1 MSTNLIE
8 PKPNLRKTYVQSD
21 VNSYVNDVNTNVN
34 TYVNLPFVNVNENLK
49 TSIQSK
55 QKDSIVLD
63 FNHSLQNLK
72 GNGLNSKTAFTFDR
86 VTILAAAYFFECVFG
101 DNLDNGFRPH
111 KTTDQDYTIKA
122 IKGYFDA
129 CNLTNITPTTT
140 IISEHKNL
148 VKTALFDAC
157 YLVIQTAYHYGTS
170 FGKHQLLEY
179 LEHYIESGEKLPIE
193 NYKYDVSYLDK
204 KYNDIDQ
211 DKKAKSKEFYQTTKA
226 YLKHWYYSSQE
237 LIINHLGI
245 QNDNFKQQKKG
256 EYRIY
261 NSLAQ
266 CPRTLRTEQ
275 PFILVGFDISA
286 AYPSFIDEKVGSNLG
301 KSIYDN
307 LAQSQGIARSEAKTM
322 FNKALNSK
330 EYRKTTDK
338 KEPFF
343 AMLLNCGYTNRQAID
358 IIYSITDNK
367 DFTFFEFGS
376 KMEQEYINLFNKEN
390 YNFNAT
396 RLHDAMVIIKD
407 SSVNYNNFKLNFGAN
422 VSFSFEEINQP
433 TENREFK
440 NSNRS
445 LKFNRIQFA
454 PQGFYL
460 KHYTRISELS
470 KVKGV
475 INKVIKITINEG
487 YSKEQ
492 TFEQEMDVT
501 FYKKKYD
508 FFSCNFDYKN
518 IENYDSLLTAFLN
531 GFNTLLYLNP
541 DYVLKLQDVRII
553 VNRYRAHTNL
563 CFDIETLIND
573 VYSYSSK
580 RDFEPQIKKRDYIL
594 NSKFD
599 IIDDFCFKVALGK
612 ARGETSRK
620 HNFFDIIERTA
631 ENINNNNFDLMQ
643 FEKRNRNIELSKL
656 QEYINFN
663 LTGNVRT
670 AKIPSNE
677 LNGCTLFNVA
687 NKVKPFN
694 SSDLIGQGLANTT
707 RYSKRHEKNIINLM
721 QSQHNKAKVKELL
734 LYINPNANINYKSNE
749 HTKKAML
756 KDIEEQKIAI
766 QRKEIYHESETKVIS
781 MTPTAADYGT
791 DLSKSIFFNVLPTVQ
806 EFKNLDKWVKG
817 TYNHSFMLFH
827 KEHTNWQLVRELIEQ
842 KGIRDLRL
850 LGKLKTVHQHLEKI
864 AV

>member
-1 MSTNLIE
+1 MGANLIE
-8 PKPNLRKTYVQSD
+8 PKTNLRKSYVESY
-21 VNSYVNDVNTNVN
+21 VNSYVNDVNANVN
-34 TYVNLPFVNVNENLK
+34 SYVNLPFVNVNENLK

-101 DNLDNGFRPH
+101 DKLDNGFRPH
-111 KTTDQDYTIKA
+111 KTTDQDYTIKS

-179 LEHYIESGEKLPIE
+179 LEHYIISGQKLPIE
-193 NYKYDVSYLDK
+193 NYKYDVNYLDK

-286 AYPSFIDEKVGSNLG
+286 AYPSFIDEKIGSNLG

-307 LAQSQGIARSEAKTM
+307 LAQSQGITRSEAKTM

-407 SSVNYNNFKLNFGAN
+407 NSVDYNNFKLNFGAN
-422 VSFSFEEINQP
+422 VSFSFEQINQQ

-440 NSNRS
+440 NSNKS
-445 LKFNRIQFA
+445 FKFNRIQFA
-454 PQGFYL
+454 PQKFYL
-460 KHYTRISELS
+460 SHYYIPGALP

-475 INKVIKITINEG
+475 FNDIIDVTINKG
-487 YSKEQ
+487 FDKEQ
-492 TFEQEMDVT
+492 TFKQHMDVT
-501 FYKKKYD
+501 FYKENYNYV
-508 FFSCNFDYKN
+508 SCNFDYKD
-518 IENYDSLLTAFLN
+518 IEDYDNLLTAILN

-541 DYVLKLQDVRII
+541 DYDLKLQDVRII
-553 VNRYRAHTNL
+553 VNRYRTLTNL
-563 CFDIETLIND
+563 CFDVETLIND
-573 VYSYSSK
+573 IYSYSSK
-580 RDFEPQIKKRDYIL
+580 RDFKPQIKTRDYIL
-594 NSKFD
+594 NSKFT
-599 IIDDFCFKVALGK
+599 IIDDFCFMVALKIAKGK
-612 ARGETSRK
+612 CS
-620 HNFFDIIERTA
+620 FDYNYFNILERAA
-631 ENINNNNFDLMQ
+631 EKIINNNFEFIDFDN
-643 FEKRNRNIELSKL
+643 RNRNSKLSKL

-663 LTGNVRT
+663 LTGHVRT
-670 AKIPSNE
+670 SKIPSNE
-677 LNGCTLFNVA
+677 LIGCTLFNVA
-687 NKVKPFN
+687 NKVKPFKC
-694 SSDLIGQGLANTT
+694 SDLIGQGLANTT

-721 QSQHNKAKVKELL
+721 QSQHNKAKVKELI
-734 LYINPNANINYKSNE
+734 LYINPNAKINYKSNE

-756 KDIEEQKIAI
+756 QDIEKQGLTIK
-766 QRKEIYHESETKVIS
+766 RKPTQAAQTKVIS
-781 MTPTAADYGT
+781 IIPTAADYGT
-791 DLSKSIFFNVLPTVQ
+791 DLSKSIFFNKLPTAH
-806 EFKNLDKWVKG
+806 EFKSLDKWKKG

-827 KEHTNWQLVRELIEQ
+827 KEHTNWQLVKELIEQ

>member
-1 MSTNLIE
+1 MGTNLIE
-8 PKPNLRKTYVQSD
+8 PKTNLRKTYVQS
-21 VNSYVNDVNTNVN
+21 NVNDVNTNVN
-34 TYVNLPFVNVNENLK
+34 SYVNLPFVNINDNLK

-55 QKDSIVLD
+55 QKESIVLD

-86 VTILAAAYFFECVFG
+86 VTILAAAYFFECIFG
-101 DNLDNGFRPH
+101 DNQDNGFKPH

-140 IISEHKNL
+140 IIVEHKNL

-179 LEHYIESGEKLPIE
+179 LEHYIVSGQKLPIDK
-193 NYKYDVSYLDK
+193 YKYDVSYLDK

-211 DKKAKSKEFYQTTKA
+211 DKKGKSKEFYQTTKA

-245 QNDNFKQQKKG
+245 ANDNFKQQKKG

-275 PFILVGFDISA
+275 PFLLVGFDISA

-307 LAQSQGIARSEAKTM
+307 LAQSQNITRNEAKTI

-338 KEPFF
+338 KESFF
-343 AMLLNCGYTNRQAID
+343 AMLLDCGYTNRQAID
-358 IIYSITDNK
+358 IIYNITDNK

-376 KMEQEYINLFNKEN
+376 KMEQEYINKCKKANHLFNV
-390 YNFNAT
+390 T
-396 RLHDAMVIIKD
+396 RLHDAIVVIKD
-407 SSVNYNNFKLNFGAN
+407 NLIDYSKLKMNFGAN

-433 TENREFK
+433 NENREFI
-440 NSNRS
+440 NSSRP

-492 TFEQEMDVT
+492 IFEQEMDVT

-508 FFSCNFDYKN
+508 FFSCNFNYKN
-518 IENYDSLLTAFLN
+518 IENYDSLLTEFLN

-541 DYVLKLQDVRII
+541 DYDLKLQDVRAI
-553 VNRYRAHTNL
+553 VKRYREQTNL
-563 CFDIETLIND
+563 CFDVETLIND
-573 VYSYSSK
+573 IYSYSSK
-580 RDFEPQIKKRDYIL
+580 RNFEPQIKKRDYIL
-594 NSKFD
+594 NSKFE
-599 IIDDFCFKVALGK
+599 IIDDFCFKVALAK

-631 ENINNNNFDLMQ
+631 ENIINNNFELIH

-663 LTGNVRT
+663 LIGKVRT
-670 AKIPSNE
+670 SKIPSNE
-677 LNGCTLFNVA
+677 LNGRTLFSVV
-687 NKVKPFN
+687 NKVEPFKC
-694 SSDLIGQGLANTT
+694 SDLCGQALANET
-707 RYSKRHEKNIINLM
+707 RRIKTYEKNIINLM
-721 QSQHNKAKVKELL
+721 KSEHNRNKVKELL
-734 LYINPNANINYKSNE
+734 LYIDPTININYKSNE

-756 KDIEEQKIAI
+756 KDIEEQQITI
-766 QRKEIYHESETKVIS
+766 QRKEKCHELETKVIS
-781 MTPTAADYGT
+781 FTPTPSECGWVVIKQPGTTPNRKQHQRNHKQVFIIKQRKRHSKIKSTCKLESNYKKFDFCYITPIPIKAA
-791 DLSKSIFFNVLPTVQ
+791 V
-806 EFKNLDKWVKG
+806 
-817 TYNHSFMLFH
+817 
-827 KEHTNWQLVRELIEQ
+827 
-842 KGIRDLRL
+842 
-850 LGKLKTVHQHLEKI
+850 
-864 AV
+864 